1 MQVEISN
8 IVDEQGFFLEADT
21 FRVNL
26 TYDRSLANEL
36 YTALPRDG
44 HVVLT
49 FRNDRA
55 IHAAEL
61 ISAHMNL
68 DHVLHNATDRYTVQ
82 LHHTTGTVTLRNA
95 YLSSIMYTG
104 DLDLEME
111 VDFYFMCPEFH
122 NFAANRTIEADPKL
136 DWKEVGF

>member
-49 FRNDRA
+49 FRSYRA
-55 IHAAEL
+55 SQAYES

-82 LHHTTGTVTLRNA
+82 LHHTTGNITFRNA
-95 YLSSIMYTG
+95 YLSSMMYTG
-104 DLDLEME
+104 DLDLE
-111 VDFYFMCPEFH
+111 VAFYFMCPEFQH
-122 NFAANRTIEADPKL
+122 FATNRTAQDDPEL